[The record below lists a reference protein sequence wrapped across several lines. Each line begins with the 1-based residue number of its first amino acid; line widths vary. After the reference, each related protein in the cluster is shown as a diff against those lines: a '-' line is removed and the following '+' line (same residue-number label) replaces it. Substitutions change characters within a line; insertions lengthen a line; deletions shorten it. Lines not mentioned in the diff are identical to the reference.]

1 MGSLLYFLL
10 SVGVFQ
16 NTGGSPTI
24 TAYR

>member
-10 SVGVFQ
+10 SVGFFQ